1 MSVRKRTW
9 ITKGVEKSAWVVDY
23 TDQGGKRRLKSFAK
37 KKEADA
43 FASTT
48 SVEVRQGIHVADSAT
63 VTVEEAGKLWLAAGA
78 AAGLERTSLDQR
90 KQHLNL
96 HIVPFIGTTKLSKI
110 NHTSF
115 VRGFQDKLREEGRS
129 PAMVKR
135 VTISLGSL
143 LANAQEEG
151 LVVRNVVH
159 ELSRST
165 SKKAAG
171 KVEKRQKP
179 KPQVGKDIPT
189 NDEVKA
195 ILAAAEGTR
204 WHPLLLTAAFTGMR
218 ASELRGLRW
227 DNVKFKDGIIKV
239 LERADRYH
247 DMGATKSEAGNRD
260 IPVIP
265 IVLDTLKKWQAECPK
280 GELGLVFPTGAG
292 KIEGHSNIVN
302 RGFLP
307 IQVKAGVAV
316 DTGNNDEDGQPIL
329 TGKYGGIHAL
339 RHWFASW
346 CINKKADGGLELPA
360 KAVQARMG
368 HSNIAVTLD
377 TYSHLF
383 PAQDEKRE
391 LEAAQQAFF
400 GAPTAT

>member
-9 ITKGVEKSAWVVDY
+9 TTKGVEKTAWAVDY
-23 TDQGGKRRLKSFAK
+23 RDQHGKRRLKTFEK

-43 FASTT
+43 FAATT

-63 VTVEEAGKLWLAAGA
+63 VTVEKAGKLWLAAGA
-78 AAGLERTSLDQR
+78 EAGLERTSLDQR

-96 HIVPFIGTTKLSKI
+96 HIIPFIGGDKLSKL
-110 NHTSF
+110 SSVAY
-115 VRGFQDKLREEGRS
+115 VRAFQRQLRDAERS
-129 PAMVKR
+129 EAMVKR

-143 LANAQEEG
+143 LSNAQEEG
-151 LVVRNVVH
+151 LVIRNVVH
-159 ELSRST
+159 ELSRSS
-165 SKKAAG
+165 SKKGQA

-179 KPQVGKDIPT
+179 RPLVGVDIPT
-189 NDEVKA
+189 NDEVRA

-204 WHPLLLTAAFTGMR
+204 WHPLILTAVFTGMR

-227 DNVKFKDGIIKV
+227 KHVKLNLGIIEV
-239 LERADRYH
+239 SERADRYH
-247 DMGATKSEAGNRD
+247 DMGKPKSEAGVRK
-260 IPVIP
+260 IPVLPMVI
-265 IVLDTLKKWQAECPK
+265 DKLKEWQSECPK

-292 KIEGHSNIVN
+292 KVEGHSNIVN

-316 DTGNNDEDGQPIL
+316 DSGERGEDGQPIMKAKY
-329 TGKYGGIHAL
+329 TGLHAL

-346 CINKKADGGLELPA
+346 CINRKDDGGLELPA
-360 KAVQARMG
+360 KVVSDRMG
-368 HSNIAVTLD
+368 HSNIAVTMD

-383 PAQDEKRE
+383 PSPNVQQEQ
-391 LEAAQQAFF
+391 EAAQHAFF
-400 GAPTAT
+400 GKVSAT